1 MVMETIRHQ
10 SLRAVR
16 VFYRLYSGD
25 LQHFSIRVDF
35 HCRVKFTRLNKIEA
49 MYECSR
55 VNVRVERS

>member
-25 LQHFSIRVDF
+25 LQHVSLRVDF
-35 HCRVKFTRLNKIEA
+35 HGRVKFTRLN
-49 MYECSR
+49 
-55 VNVRVERS
+55 